1 MVRDQRIEMEPAAG
15 SLAIV
20 PIVDR
25 RERMTGIRLAGA
37 GTSAST
43 LLAHVGANGFD
54 GVVLFVDLHLSQLD
68 DPALPEFDPRAWI
81 AQLVHATGDTAELPA
96 RLAPHRTRG
105 LRFAIGDAGPGSP
118 WLAQLSSATHARVDV
133 RSLPETHLARYSAA
147 LQHRGLKTIAGGVSN
162 RAGFAAA
169 LAAGFDAIEG
179 HWFTELPGE
188 RSDAVPPLYGTV
200 MRALALLQNDRD
212 AVEVEQAIRA
222 DPALAFRLLRYVN
235 SAAFAPR
242 NELGSIE
249 DAIAMLGQR
258 AVARWLG
265 LSLVTAKVERGAG
278 AALALTAIMRARMM
292 ELLRSDADGGAGT
305 SPNDTNDAFM
315 TGLFSALDAI
325 VGLPMQRIVASIDP
339 PPEVSRA
346 LLERGGELGALL
358 ELALVCEVPDANNV
372 DALADRCSVQSAK
385 LQRIQLD
392 ALRWAM
398 NELGQ

>member
-1 MVRDQRIEMEPAAG
+1 MEPAAG

-37 GTSAST
+37 GTSASI
-43 LLAHVGANGFD
+43 LLAHVGARGID
-54 GVVLFVDLHLSQLD
+54 GVLLFVDRRLSQLD

-81 AQLVHATGDTAELPA
+81 VQLVHGTGDTAELPA
-96 RLAPHRTRG
+96 RLAAHRTRG

-118 WLAQLSSATHARVDV
+118 WLTQLSCATHARVDIG
-133 RSLPETHLARYSAA
+133 SLPESHLARYTAA
-147 LQHRGLKTIAGGVSN
+147 LRHRGLKTVAAGVAN

-169 LAAGFDAIEG
+169 LAAGFDAVEG
-179 HWFTELPGE
+179 HWFTELPDE
-188 RSDAVPPLYGTV
+188 RSDAVAPLYGTV
-200 MRALALLQNDRD
+200 MRALALLRGDRD
-212 AVEVEQAIRA
+212 AAEVELAIRA

-258 AVARWLG
+258 ALTRWLG
-265 LSLVTAKVERGAG
+265 LSLVTARVERGAG
-278 AALALTAIMRARMM
+278 AALAVTAIMRARLM
-292 ELLRSDADGGAGT
+292 ELLRSDAGVGPGERAGT
-305 SPNDTNDAFM
+305 SANDASDAFM

-325 VGLPMQRIVASIDP
+325 VGQPMQRIVASVDP
-339 PPEVSRA
+339 QPEVARA
-346 LLERGGELGALL
+346 LLERAGDLGALL
-358 ELALVCEVPDANNV
+358 ELVLACEVPDAARL
-372 DALADRCSVQSAK
+372 DTLADRCAVPSAK
-385 LQRIQLD
+385 LQRMQLD